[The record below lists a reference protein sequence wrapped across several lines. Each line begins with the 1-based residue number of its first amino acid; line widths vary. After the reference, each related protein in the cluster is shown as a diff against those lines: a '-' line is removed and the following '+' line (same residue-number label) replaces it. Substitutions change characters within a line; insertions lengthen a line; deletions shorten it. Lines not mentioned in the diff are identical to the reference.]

1 MPPSEAPE
9 GSPAGSPGEELDQC
23 LWGSVEGQQ

>member
-9 GSPAGSPGEELDQC
+9 GSPAGSPGEELGQC
-23 LWGSVEGQQ
+23 PWSRVEGQQ